1 MEIMSKAK
9 RARYTAAVTIMGA
22 LVLATLAG
30 SAGAQENR
38 PRLVAQANLASTLR
52 EQPVSPAEVQSLKA
66 QIAKL
71 ESQISAIQAVLA
83 DTQKTASGAH
93 FMATL
98 ATQWID
104 KNGNSALQ
112 AAQWVTSNGAAAQQ
126 MVATYPTHTHGYH
139 YLVTNWTNRKFVT
152 DSHVSGDDTAY
163 GSFVSGNNDTSGT
176 TSPPK

>member
-1 MEIMSKAK
+1 MST
-9 RARYTAAVTIMGA
+9 ARRTRNTAAMTIAGA
-22 LVLATLAG
+22 LALATLPG
-30 SAGAQENR
+30 SAGAQENHA
-38 PRLVAQANLASTLR
+38 RLLAQPNPASTLR
-52 EQPVSPAEVQSLKA
+52 EQPVSQAEVQSLKA

-126 MVATYPTHTHGYH
+126 MAATYPTHTHSYH
-139 YLVTNWTNRKFVT
+139 YLITNWTNRKFVT

-163 GSFVSGNNDTSGT
+163 GSLVSANNDTSGT